1 MKHQVESLADQIYG
15 RLREEIIHGHFQ
27 PGKRLVELDIA
38 AQMGTSQGPVR
49 EALQRLE
56 RDGLVE
62 RRVRSATFVADTS
75 IGEIYE
81 LFSIRS
87 LVESFAIRHTIARI
101 TPDQCDELQTL
112 VEDMRRA
119 GRADDMIALV
129 EHDVEFHRRIC
140 EWSGSTTLFRTW
152 MPLYS
157 QIQRFIALTHRRYF
171 PDLVELANTHQ
182 PIVEVL
188 RGGDAEQAARIIQEH
203 IMLIW
208 SKVEPQAVL
217 VKE

>member
-1 MKHQVESLADQIYG
+1 MKHQVASLADQIYG
-15 RLREEIIHGHFQ
+15 RLRDGIIDGRLQ
-27 PGKRLVELDIA
+27 PGKRLVELEIA

-56 RDGLVE
+56 RDGLVD
-62 RRVRSATFVADTS
+62 RLARSATIVADIS
-75 IGEIYE
+75 IGDIYE

-87 LVESFAIRHTIARI
+87 LVESFAIRHTVERI
-101 TPDQCDELQTL
+101 TQEQCDELQTL
-112 VEDMRRA
+112 VESMRQA
-119 GRADDMIALV
+119 SRADDMRALV
-129 EHDVEFHRRIC
+129 EYDLEFHRRIC

-152 MPLYS
+152 IPLYS
-157 QIQRFIALTHRRYF
+157 QIQRFIALTHKRHF

-188 RGGDAEQAARIIQEH
+188 RRGDAEEAARIIQEH

-208 SKVEPQAVL
+208 SKIESQEIL